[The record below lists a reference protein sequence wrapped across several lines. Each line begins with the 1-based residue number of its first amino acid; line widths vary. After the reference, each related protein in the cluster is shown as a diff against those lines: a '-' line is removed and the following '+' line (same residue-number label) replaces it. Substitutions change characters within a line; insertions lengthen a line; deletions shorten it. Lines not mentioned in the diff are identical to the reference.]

1 MTEQGSPATPPAP
14 APATDTDEP
23 SWLEDA
29 VDRLVDTMARERI
42 GGRWRTRRRQLWR
55 EFGWM
60 VMTVAAA
67 IAVALAYRAGAQ
79 HTDVATAVPATAD
92 QLALISSLRDSTQR
106 GDQAV
111 TAANRCVSALERAQR
126 QQRQTA
132 LQLEAVH
139 RTLREREAELAQLQ
153 TAYQLAYA
161 QLAKDKTR
169 LQRCERQLGGTA
181 WLVL

>member
-79 HTDVATAVPATAD
+79 HTDSAVPATAD

-132 LQLEAVH
+132 LQLEETH

>member
-14 APATDTDEP
+14 APATDNDEP

-79 HTDVATAVPATAD
+79 HTDSAVPATAD

-132 LQLEAVH
+132 LQLEETH

>member
-14 APATDTDEP
+14 APATDNDEP

-67 IAVALAYRAGAQ
+67 IAVAVAYRAG
-79 HTDVATAVPATAD
+79 ATAVPATAD

>member
-1 MTEQGSPATPPAP
+1 
-14 APATDTDEP
+14 
-23 SWLEDA
+23 
-29 VDRLVDTMARERI
+29 MARERI

-60 VMTVAAA
+60 VVALAFA
-67 IAVALAYRAGAQ
+67 VAVALAYRAGAQ
-79 HTDVATAVPATAD
+79 HTDAASAVPATAD

-106 GDQAV
+106 SDQAV

-126 QQRQTA
+126 QQRQTS
-132 LQLEAVH
+132 LQLEETH